1 MKKNVYLLLR
11 SKTGTLGFLITVSI
25 IAVALLAPFIAP
37 NDPNKINASHLL
49 KPPAW
54 EEGGS
59 SRFFLGTDNL
69 GRDLFSRIIFG
80 SRVSLLVGFFSVVVA
95 GFIGCVLGLAAG
107 FFGGIADSVVMRLSD
122 AFLSIPRVLL
132 SLVVLSVLSPG
143 VLTLIFVI
151 GVTNW
156 VVYARLIRSEVLV
169 IKQLDY
175 IKAARIT
182 GCSGRRIIFRHILP
196 NVFSSIIVVSTLSVA
211 QTIILEASMSFL
223 GLGIQPPTV
232 SWGGILADGR
242 NYLASNWWIATFP
255 GIAITVSVIGIMFLG
270 NWLRDVLDPKNQGIL

>member
-1 MKKNVYLLLR
+1 MKKFAKLLFR
-11 SKTGTLGFLITVSI
+11 SKTGTLGFLLTILIV
-25 IAVALLAPFIAP
+25 VLAIFAPQIAP
-37 NDPNKINASHLL
+37 NDPNKINAVHLL
-49 KPPAW
+49 KPPVW

-59 SRFFLGTDNL
+59 TRFLLGTDNL
-69 GRDLFSRIIFG
+69 GRDLLSRIIHG

-95 GFIGCVLGLAAG
+95 GVIGSFLGLMAG
-107 FFGGIADSVVMRLSD
+107 FFGGIVDSAIMRLSD

-132 SLVVLSVLSPG
+132 ALVVLSVMSPG
-143 VLTLIFVI
+143 MLTLIFVI

-169 IKQLDY
+169 IRQLDY
-175 IKAARIT
+175 IKAAYIAR
-182 GCSGRRIIFRHILP
+182 CSNSRIIFRHILP

-211 QTIILEASMSFL
+211 QSIILEASMSFL

-255 GIAITVSVIGIMFLG
+255 GIGITISVVGIMFLG